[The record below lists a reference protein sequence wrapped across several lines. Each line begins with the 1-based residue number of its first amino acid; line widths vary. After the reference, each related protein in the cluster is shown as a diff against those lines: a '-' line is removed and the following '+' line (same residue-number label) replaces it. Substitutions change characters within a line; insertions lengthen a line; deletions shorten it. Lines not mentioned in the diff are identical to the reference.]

1 MGGGKHLLGERQVVD
16 IIEDEQ
22 PVGVFRQPMFD
33 RGDGARLLWLQQP
46 QRVGQDNNVFKERV
60 ARLGPGP
67 RARSHEPVGRAR
79 PDPAHTSGASRRC
92 RGGGPRHGE
101 RPRAVNNGLRR
112 KGTCQSG

>member
-1 MGGGKHLLGERQVVD
+1 MRCASVPVIWVLVVSRTCPAW
-16 IIEDEQ
+16 EDEQ

-67 RARSHEPVGRAR
+67 QHGRV
-79 PDPAHTSGASRRC
+79 RRTESM
-92 RGGGPRHGE
+92 GIFKG
-101 RPRAVNNGLRR
+101 GLRLAHAP
-112 KGTCQSG
+112 